1 MDSPDNVSNT
11 SSASSADF
19 TLPDVSINS
28 VVIDVHNNEDVEL
41 GNIQEE
47 NCLIQYTTNHFTNV
61 SNNELHRLRNLD
73 NNQNL
78 YIRRDS
84 PMTISNYGSRTGSS
98 SNSDDDDMDNAPT
111 LDRQLSIKNLALS
124 SSMRNNDGNTSTHT
138 SDRNTSTR
146 NNDGNTSTHTNDG
159 NTSTHTSDGNTST
172 RNNNDNTSTHTSD
185 RNTST
190 HNKKHR
196 RISKFKQLAY
206 HDVEKTLDKYYDM
219 ELDNKYSSELD
230 ILTTFMKGQKNVY
243 IQAKYLSQWRFNCLI
258 IPSLIVTCG
267 ITVLSPVITC
277 NSTHAWIISGL
288 NAFVGLFLSLINF
301 LKLESS
307 TTMYLQLA
315 NHYDKMETSLEMT
328 NSKLIL
334 METENEKRTLV
345 LNRIKDIEQ
354 KLNEMKEMNNLLLP
368 AEIKTLFPV
377 ICHVNIFSFIK
388 KLENHRRIMILKFKD
403 IKNEIRFILHKW
415 NKEECEPDMQYMQK
429 NVIQQIKRQK
439 LREQN
444 RMDYLCEIKEKLKI
458 ELNEYRCAYSNLDEI
473 FIREIKHAE
482 TQTNQFGI
490 WLLCFWKQ
498 NYSYLK
504 LKNINPVL
512 DKFFSFLFVDE

>member
-1 MDSPDNVSNT
+1 MDSPDNDSNT
-11 SSASSADF
+11 SSASSGDCDY
-19 TLPDVSINS
+19 TLPEVSINS

-61 SNNELHRLRNLD
+61 SNTELHRLRNLD
-73 NNQNL
+73 NNQKL
-78 YIRRDS
+78 YIRSDS

-98 SNSDDDDMDNAPT
+98 SNSDDEVVMTDAPT
-111 LDRQLSIKNLALS
+111 LDRKLSIKNLALS
-124 SSMRNNDGNTSTHT
+124 LSTHDNDGN
-138 SDRNTSTR
+138 NSTR
-146 NNDGNTSTHTNDG
+146 NNDGNN
-159 NTSTHTSDGNTST
+159 STHTSDGNNSTHNKHHKNTST
-172 RNNNDNTSTHTSD
+172 RNKHH
-185 RNTST
+185 RN
-190 HNKKHR
+190 
-196 RISKFKQLAY
+196 SKFKQLAY

-243 IQAKYLSQWRFNCLI
+243 IQAKYLSQWRLNCLI
-258 IPSLIVTCG
+258 IPSLIITCG
-267 ITVLSPVITC
+267 ITVLSPVFTC
-277 NSTHAWIISGL
+277 TSTHAWIISGL
-288 NAFVGLFLSLINF
+288 NALIGFILSIINF

-345 LNRIKDIEQ
+345 LNQIKDIEQ

-388 KLENHRRIMILKFKD
+388 KMENHRRIMILKFKD

-415 NKEECEPDMQYMQK
+415 NKEEREPDMKFLQK
-429 NVIQQIKRQK
+429 NVIQQAKRQK

-444 RMDYLCEIKEKLKI
+444 RMDYLCEIKEKLKV
-458 ELNEYRCAYSNLDEI
+458 ELNDYRGAYSNMDEI

-482 TQTNQFGI
+482 TQTNRIGI
-490 WLLCFWKQ
+490 WLLCLWRH
-498 NYSYLK
+498 NTSYIK

-512 DKFFSFLFVDE
+512 DKYFSFLFVDE

>member
-1 MDSPDNVSNT
+1 MDNHDNESNT
-11 SSASSADF
+11 SSGEYDDI
-19 TLPDVSINS
+19 LHEVSVNA

-61 SNNELHRLRNLD
+61 SNAELHRLRNLD

-78 YIRRDS
+78 YIRSDS
-84 PMTISNYGSRTGSS
+84 PITISNYGSRTGSS
-98 SNSDDDDMDNAPT
+98 NNSDDDMGMNDAPT
-111 LDRQLSIKNLALS
+111 LDRQLSIENVALS
-124 SSMRNNDGNTSTHT
+124 SSTYNNDENTY
-138 SDRNTSTR
+138 TR
-146 NNDGNTSTHTNDG
+146 N
-159 NTSTHTSDGNTST
+159 
-172 RNNNDNTSTHTSD
+172 
-185 RNTST
+185 
-190 HNKKHR
+190 KHR
-196 RISKFKQLAY
+196 RHSKFKQLAY

-243 IQAKYLSQWRFNCLI
+243 IQAKYLSQWRLNCLI
-258 IPSLIVTCG
+258 IPSLIITCG
-267 ITVLSPVITC
+267 ITVLSPVFTC
-277 NSTHAWIISGL
+277 TSTHAWIISGL
-288 NAFVGLFLSLINF
+288 NALIGFILSIINF

-345 LNRIKDIEQ
+345 LNQIKDIEQ
-354 KLNEMKEMNNLLLP
+354 KLNEMKEMNNLLIP

-388 KLENHRRIMILKFKD
+388 KMENHRRIMILKFKD

-415 NKEECEPDMQYMQK
+415 NKEEREPETQPLQQ
-429 NVIQQIKRQK
+429 NVIHQIKRQK

-444 RMDYLCEIKEKLKI
+444 RMNYLCEIKEKLKV
-458 ELNEYRCAYSNLDEI
+458 ELNDYRGAYSNMDEI

-482 TQTNQFGI
+482 TQTNQIGI
-490 WLLCFWKQ
+490 WLLCLWRR
-498 NYSYLK
+498 NTHYTGLK
-504 LKNINPVL
+504 KINPVL
-512 DKFFSFLFVDE
+512 DKYFSFLFIDE